1 MALSLGHTDYPPPGQ
16 SAVEHRNTAFLA
28 TPGTAASPLPGKIAK
43 YMRKSIQHPTHKI
56 TGKAEKNSL
65 CQQTGTVG
73 KNCCARKVGVI

>member
-1 MALSLGHTDYPPPGQ
+1 MALSLGHTDYSPPGQ

-56 TGKAEKNSL
+56 TGKAEKILFANTPVQS
-65 CQQTGTVG
+65 GKTVVPG
-73 KNCCARKVGVI
+73 KWE